1 MSSRAALDALQDVT
15 GFLNRTAG
23 PSSQQPAGEVMGAGG
38 NGGVL
43 ISPEKAEFYAALIAQ
58 LREDGLVDEA
68 KTLATKLHS
77 ASSTPTGTTSLYHM
91 YERQKE
97 ISRMRAPDAVIKEWI
112 CLRPRPLPPVAP
124 QEELLDLRHYPTMG
138 LADKD
143 SDGNDLDEDGMMN
156 DDLAD
161 IADRLGAVQNRPPP
175 QFKTRYTAQHK
186 QGVRSVAFSNDGRLC
201 ASGSTD
207 TSIKIMDAS
216 RMRMFGLVSGSARSL
231 RPLGRDQPQNDELR
245 PVIRTYY
252 DHVGT
257 VSSLAFHPRQPVLY
271 SGSVDKTVKIFDLT
285 RGGVNKKAMASLT
298 DVSPVNVVCP
308 HPCGDFVL
316 VGTQH
321 PAVRMYD
328 INTQQCFVS
337 YQHTT
342 GLVNQHRAAVTDV
355 KAASDGSVFASGSTD
370 GNVLF
375 WDGVSN
381 KVVNRLIGMHNSEP
395 ILSLQWSR
403 NCRYVLTAGGDHR
416 IRLWDVRNG
425 RQLLV
430 YADQSKST
438 HCTAL
443 MASFV
448 HHEDFILVAS
458 SNSEDADVTMIDS
471 RTGQLVTPRMNLH
484 QGPVRCLATCPADK
498 TFLTGGDDFKVRYV
512 EMSFGALE
520 GADDAG
526 IDEE

>member
-1 MSSRAALDALQDVT
+1 MSRAALDALQDVT
-15 GFLNRTAG
+15 GFLTRT
-23 PSSQQPAGEVMGAGG
+23 SSAAAQPLVTSASTAEGTDK
-38 NGGVL
+38 GVS
-43 ISPEKAEFYAALIAQ
+43 IAPEKADFYASVIAM
-58 LREDGLVDEA
+58 LKEDGLGEEA
-68 KTLATKLHS
+68 KSLASRLHLSNHHS
-77 ASSTPTGTTSLYHM
+77 AAGPMNLYQM
-91 YERQKE
+91 FERQRE
-97 ISRMRAPDAVIKEWI
+97 ILRMRPPDAIVKEWI
-112 CLRPRPLPPVAP
+112 PLRPRPLPPVAP
-124 QEELLDLRHYPTMG
+124 QEELLDLRYYPALGLHNNEEDEEMG
-138 LADKD
+138 EEN
-143 SDGNDLDEDGMMN
+143 GEEGM
-156 DDLAD
+156 D

-186 QGVRSVAFSNDGRLC
+186 QGVRSVAFSIDGRLC

-231 RPLGRDQPQNDELR
+231 RPLGRDQPQTDELR

-257 VSSLAFHPRQPVLY
+257 VTSLAFHPRQPVLY

-285 RGGVNKKAMASLT
+285 RGGVNKKAMASLS
-298 DVSPVNVVCP
+298 DVSPINVVCP

-337 YQHTT
+337 YQQSTS
-342 GLVNQHRAAVTDV
+342 GLVNQHRAAITDV
-355 KAASDGSVFASGSTD
+355 KAASDGSVFASGSLD

-381 KVVNRLIGMHNSEP
+381 KIVNRLIATHNSEP

-403 NCRYVLTAGGDHR
+403 NCRYLLTAGGDHR
-416 IRLWDVRNG
+416 IRLWDVRTG

-430 YADQSKST
+430 YADQPKST
-438 HCTAL
+438 HCSAL

-458 SNSEDADVTMIDS
+458 NKSEDADVTMIDA

-484 QGPVRCLATCPADK
+484 SGPVRCLATCPADK

-512 EMSFGALE
+512 EMSFAALE

-526 IDEE
+526 IDEEQ